1 VSGICYYPVV
11 NNGFTNWDDPGY
23 ITENQTLKDLQSDNL
38 QKIFTGFFMGNYHPL
53 TMFSLAVDYNFVQS
67 DPGWYHWVNLLFHL
81 MNTLLT
87 FFFIYNLTDKNSV
100 IAAICALLFGIHPM
114 HVESVA
120 WISARKDVLYSFFFL
135 LALIAW
141 LKYLSSKSRSVLF
154 YTLSLVLFILSVL
167 CKPAAV
173 IFPVIILLIGFY
185 KKRPFKSSSLFEAIP
200 FFIISVFF
208 GLIAVKAQSQTSI
221 TEWDAIGIFYRIM
234 FASYGL
240 LAYLVKFLFPF
251 HLSAFYPYPTRFP
264 ITETLPLIYY
274 LAPFIIAGLF
284 ILVFISLK
292 HSRDYIFGF
301 LFFFF
306 NVALVLQFISVG
318 ASMMADRY
326 TYLPYLGL
334 SFIVGALSDRV
345 FNRSLSSSKPLKFI
359 ALSMLIGYGLMLSI
373 LTRQRIRV
381 WENSNM
387 LWSDVISKY
396 PGQVATAYKNRGN
409 YLVRDEKEYE
419 KGLQDYNAFIAI
431 EPKNATIF
439 NNRGNLYFLM
449 GQFDL
454 SLKDYNVSLS
464 IDSNYYDGLVNRS
477 LLLMKMNKFDLAL
490 RDINQAILQ
499 KPGIPANYKT
509 RAWCYLQSGNYK
521 AAIKDYDKI
530 IVWGPPDASSYLYR
544 GIAQFNSKRL
554 QESMNDFSAAIK
566 TDPALTDAWFNRSQV
581 YFRLGDYKNAVE
593 DARKA
598 QQLGA
603 KIPPEYISRLM
614 KQENKVK

>member
-1 VSGICYYPVV
+1 MSGICYYPVV